1 MNFDLTTMTREQLDN
16 LAMEI
21 EKERNKRKE
30 EKREELISAFR
41 KAFDDLHKNSIDVLM
56 FDEIIDCFE
65 QFDFY

>member
-41 KAFDDLHKNSIDVLM
+41 KAFEDLHKNSIDVLIYN
-56 FDEIIDCFE
+56 EIINSFE
-65 QFDFY
+65 EFEFY

>member
-1 MNFDLTTMTREQLDN
+1 MNFDLTTMTKEQLDN
-16 LAMEI
+16 LAKDI
-21 EKERNKRKE
+21 VKELDKRKE